1 MGQIAAHRY
10 VRSARRSPIVPMWGA
25 ALTLLTLILAGAA
38 LRVSAEGQ
46 DPAREQLA
54 VLDEAPVTKY
64 RAYRR
69 MYAQNEKFD
78 KEAWLEAWTELD
90 GDTFRYE
97 IVSERGSE
105 YVLNKVLKAVLAR
118 EQELIDNGEA
128 GRAELT
134 PANYQFDEPARQGT
148 GVRYILIKPK
158 RKDILL
164 VDGRMVL
171 TQDGTDLLRVEGR
184 LAKNPSFWTNTV
196 NIIREFARLDG
207 VRVPLTTES
216 IARLKF
222 AGRARM
228 TVHYEYESINGRQVS
243 MSARRTMASAA
254 VGR

>member
-1 MGQIAAHRY
+1 MGDRTAERYRKLVGVSAIAPLS
-10 VRSARRSPIVPMWGA
+10 VA
-25 ALTLLTLILAGAA
+25 AFTLLLAGAA
-38 LRVSAEGQ
+38 PLASTTSQ
-46 DPAREQLA
+46 DPTPEQLV

-90 GDTFRYE
+90 GGGFRYE
-97 IVSERGSE
+97 IVRERGSE
-105 YVLNKVLKAVLAR
+105 YVLNRVLRALLAR
-118 EQELIDNGEA
+118 EQELIGRGEA
-128 GRAELT
+128 DRAELT
-134 PANYQFDEPARQGT
+134 PANYEFEEPAAQGR

-158 RKDILL
+158 RKDMLL

-171 TQDGTDLLRVEGR
+171 NQDGTELLRVEGR

-222 AGRARM
+222 AGLARM
-228 TVHYEYESINGRQVS
+228 TVRYEYESINGRPVS
-243 MSARRTMASAA
+243 VSARRAMASAA
-254 VGR
+254 IGR